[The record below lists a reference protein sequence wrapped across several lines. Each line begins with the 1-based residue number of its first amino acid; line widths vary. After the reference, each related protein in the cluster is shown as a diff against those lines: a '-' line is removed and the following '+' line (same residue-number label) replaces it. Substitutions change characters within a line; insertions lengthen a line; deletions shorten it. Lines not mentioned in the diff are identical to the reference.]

1 MKCTCIISDSGS
13 SGSIFSGS
21 YSASNGD
28 GGSPGM
34 DYVKSLELFA
44 AYVELEVVVEVEF
57 YNYVARELEF
67 VKFEEFFY

>member
-1 MKCTCIISDSGS
+1 
-13 SGSIFSGS
+13 
-21 YSASNGD
+21 
-28 GGSPGM
+28 M